1 MIEEKEIF
9 SNKVVLTLQNENVNT
24 QHNLKNKEKMV
35 MFNKISFALL
45 GLLSIKDSIFYL
57 W

>member
-9 SNKVVLTLQNENVNT
+9 SNKVFLTFQNENVNT
-24 QHNLKNKEKMV
+24 QHKLKNKEKMV